1 MDYKLIEVIND
12 DLKENNEVIFLLVGR
27 TKKLKVKDEN
37 NNSLKNDKKLE
48 ELILSK
54 IGENS
59 DIIYLENMKK
69 IKSILSNNDVIKKE
83 DITLKLNYL
92 SK

>member
-54 IGENS
+54 FGENS